1 MTASR
6 CEKIRFLALA
16 LANVLAASGC
26 SENLDAGSSQ
36 PHGHL
41 PVDERSPVI
50 LVNDGAYDNWDG
62 EYAVLLA
69 NGGGAELAGIVVNAT
84 PTWSDIA
91 TNVAGWRGLV
101 AAARASGLRN
111 IPDPTTSVGA
121 ALAMPASGK
130 IEDTVPNRSEGARL
144 IVSLSAQLALPY
156 RPVVVAT
163 GGNLTDVADAYLID
177 PSVADRIIVSSS
189 LGSLEASG
197 AAMGGPNGNLDPW
210 ADLIVATRFR
220 YVQVSAYYQEK
231 DDVPDSRLSDL
242 PANAFGDWMRAK
254 QPKIYQTPIA
264 SDQVALL
271 AASLPGFA
279 VDVQSASPVL
289 PFDASSGN
297 GPDLTVEASGKDL
310 IVNTSAGALA
320 TAKLWQLLL
329 DPATFSR

>member
-1 MTASR
+1 M
-6 CEKIRFLALA
+6 LAL
-16 LANVLAASGC
+16 SGC
-26 SENLDAGSSQ
+26 SEQLDAGSSH
-36 PHGHL
+36 PRGLL

-62 EYAVLLA
+62 EYATLLA
-69 NGGGAELAGIVVNAT
+69 NGGGAELSAIIVNT
-84 PTWSDIA
+84 SPTWTDIA
-91 TNVAGWRGLV
+91 TNITGWRDLV
-101 AAARASGLRN
+101 AAARASGLHD
-111 IPDPTTSVGA
+111 IPDPTTSI
-121 ALAMPASGK
+121 AMPLVIPASGK
-130 IEDTVPNRSEGARL
+130 IEDTQPNRSEGARL
-144 IVSLSAQLALPY
+144 IVELSARLAFPY
-156 RPVVVAT
+156 RPVTVAT

-177 PSVADRIIVSSS
+177 PSVAERVVVVAS
-189 LGSLEASG
+189 LGALEASG
-197 AAMGGPNGNLDPW
+197 AAMVGPNGNLDPW

-220 YVQVSAYYQEK
+220 YVQVSAYYDEI
-231 DDVPDSRLSDL
+231 DDVPDSRLPDL

-279 VDVQSASPVL
+279 VSVQRVSPML

-297 GPDLTVEASGKDL
+297 GPDLTIDPAGKDL
-310 IVNTSAGALA
+310 VVSASSGPLA